1 MYPVE
6 TTPNRYQC
14 SSEALQDVVTLVKSD
29 DPLYEFTA
37 TVPSRSH
44 LITNKMFRML
54 FGDLLKASSYV
65 NTTRT
70 EEINNII
77 SDINNITSSKL

>member
-1 MYPVE
+1 MYPIE
-6 TTPNRYQC
+6 TSPNRYQC
-14 SSEALQDVVTLVKSD
+14 SSEALQHVVTLVKSN

-37 TVPSRSH
+37 TVPSTSY

-54 FGDLLKASSYV
+54 FGSVLQASSHV
-65 NTTRT
+65 DTIRA

>member
-6 TTPNRYQC
+6 TTANRYQC
-14 SSEALQDVVTLVKSD
+14 SSEALQHVVTLVKSD

-54 FGDLLKASSYV
+54 FSDLLKASSYV
-65 NTTRT
+65 DTVRT
-70 EEINNII
+70 QEINNII